1 MMALVCVVG
10 PTGVG
15 KSALAIELARAFHG
29 EIISADSMQ
38 IYKGMDI
45 GTGKVTLEEMK
56 EVPHYGLNLVQ
67 PEESFTVSDF
77 VSYAEE
83 KIRDISGRGRLP
95 LVVGGT
101 TLYVRG
107 LVDGLDFQRQAKSNA
122 LRASLQQ
129 RAKESGA
136 ATVHAELARVD
147 PLSANRLH
155 PNDVRRVIRA
165 LEVYYITGQPLS
177 ASYQWHPRP
186 PRFHALLLGL
196 TCSREELYRR
206 INLRVESML
215 QAGWIREVEQLMSLG
230 VPLDGQAMQ
239 AIGYR
244 HVVAFLQGKL
254 AESEMVVKI
263 QQDTRRYAKRQLSFL
278 RQDDRVQWLDLSVLS
293 GSQLIHVASERIG
306 NYFAGISCDHR
317 EYT

>member
-1 MMALVCVVG
+1 MTLVCVVG

-15 KSALAIELARAFHG
+15 KSALAIELARVFDG

-38 IYKGMDI
+38 IYQGLDV

-56 EVPHYGLNLVQ
+56 GVPHYGLNLVQ
-67 PEESFTVSDF
+67 PEASFTVADF

-83 KIRDISGRGRLP
+83 RIHDISARGRLP

-107 LVDGLDFQRQAKSNA
+107 LVDGLDFQHQAKSSA

-129 RAKESGA
+129 RAEECGVEA
-136 ATVHAELARVD
+136 LHAELVRVD

-186 PRFHALLLGL
+186 PRFDALLLGL

-206 INLRVESML
+206 INQRVEAMV
-215 QAGWIREVEQLMSLG
+215 QAGWIREVEQLMLRG
-230 VPLDGQAMQ
+230 VPLGGQAMQ

-244 HVVAFLQGKL
+244 HVVAFLEGKMTMPD
-254 AESEMVVKI
+254 MVGKI

-278 RQDDRVQWLDLSVLS
+278 RQDERVEWLDMSVLNAN
-293 GSQLIHVASERIG
+293 QLIDVASERIG
-306 NYFAGISCDHR
+306 KYFAGISCDHR